1 MTGKRPQST
10 VRTSSVSA
18 RHTIF
23 LSGSKMLLLALSHST
38 GSTYPKDSQEHFGD
52 SKAFLH
58 RPIIPKH
65 SCSLTPQQLSQE
77 CEGAT
82 ETPPSSWGGAEGP
95 AYQKRD
101 MPPSVDTQKDCNAW
115 TKSAGKC
122 ARFDLYFGGQE
133 ASSIAWRIW
142 RGRQVSQ

>member
-1 MTGKRPQST
+1 MTDKRPQST

-18 RHTIF
+18 TF
-23 LSGSKMLLLALSHST
+23 LSGSKMLLLALSHFT

-65 SCSLTPQQLSQE
+65 SCSITPQQLSQE

-82 ETPPSSWGGAEGP
+82 ETPPSSWGGAEGS
-95 AYQKRD
+95 AYQKWD
-101 MPPSVDTQKDCNAW
+101 MPPSVDTQEDCNAW
-115 TKSAGKC
+115 MRRARKC

-133 ASSIAWRIW
+133 ASSIARRIW
-142 RGRQVSQ
+142 SGRQVSQ